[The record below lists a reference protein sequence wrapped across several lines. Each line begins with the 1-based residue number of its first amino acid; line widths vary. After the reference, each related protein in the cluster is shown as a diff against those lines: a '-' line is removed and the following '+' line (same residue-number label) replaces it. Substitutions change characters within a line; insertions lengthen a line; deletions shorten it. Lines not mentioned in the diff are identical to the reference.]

1 MGDPC
6 AVPAEQVRACG
17 FRDNGTALDPT
28 GILLTQV
35 GASVPDPVRLM
46 HDFWTTLYQ
55 AIGD

>member
-1 MGDPC
+1 M
-6 AVPAEQVRACG
+6 PAEQVRACG